1 MEALPAGTEG
11 SSPTATGE
19 AADNSDQPGARLG
32 KSSDSLPSWVG
43 GADVSL
49 SETEASSI
57 QIEAVAAEHR
67 ELATRLSA
75 MGRILADPYRQA
87 IVSYP
92 FTARIA
98 RIQAHLGD
106 WVEPGEPL
114 VVLQS
119 EEVGE
124 ATSSFYRANADYE
137 LAQANYEREDQLF
150 QNGVG
155 ARKDFTSAE
164 TQLRVSEANRDAAE
178 KKLHVLGFTEEMID
192 LLNETHQVNP
202 VITLFAP
209 IGGKVVANN
218 AVLGGMVDQSTE
230 VLTILD
236 PTHLWVEAA
245 VYEKDIAMVGRGQHV
260 EVVVPAYPDESFE
273 GTITYVSDILD
284 SETRTITVRTEL
296 SNPDLRLKPGM
307 FANLSIEV
315 GHNGTALSVPSEAVL
330 EDLGWPM
337 VFVRRNPRQFQPRLV
352 TPGARQNGF
361 IEIVGGLEPGE
372 WVVTRGN
379 FQLKS
384 KLFEAVLESSH
395 IH

>member
-1 MEALPAGTEG
+1 MTRDAAGVP
-11 SSPTATGE
+11 SPG
-19 AADNSDQPGARLG
+19 P
-32 KSSDSLPSWVG
+32 DSLPSWVG

-49 SETEASSI
+49 SEGEASSI
-57 QIEAVAAEHR
+57 QIEGVAAEHR
-67 ELATRLSA
+67 ELASHLPA
-75 MGRILADPYRQA
+75 MGRIRADPYREA

-98 RIQAHLGD
+98 GIEARLGE
-106 WVEPGEPL
+106 WVEPGQPL

-124 ATSSFYRANADYE
+124 ATSAFYRANADYE
-137 LAQANYEREDQLF
+137 LARANYEREDQLY

-155 ARKDFTSAE
+155 ARKDFTSAQTE
-164 TQLRVSEANRDAAE
+164 LRVAEANRDAAE
-178 KKLHVLGFTEEMID
+178 KKLHVLGFTEEMVG

-209 IGGKVVANN
+209 VGGKVVTNT

-230 VLTILD
+230 ILTIMD

-245 VYEKDIAMVGRGQHV
+245 VYEKDIAGVSVGQKV
-260 EVVVPAYPDESFE
+260 EVTVPAYPDESFK

-284 SETRTITVRTEL
+284 PETRTITVRTEL
-296 SNPDLRLKPGM
+296 SNPDLKLKPGM
-307 FANLSIEV
+307 FANLSIELSHI
-315 GHNGTALSVPSEAVL
+315 GAALSVPSEAVL
-330 EDLGWPM
+330 DDLGWPM
-337 VFVRRNPRQFQPRLV
+337 VFVRRNARQFQPRLV

-361 IEIVGGLEPGE
+361 VEIVAGLEPGD
-372 WVVTRGN
+372 WVVTTGN

-384 KLFEAVLESSH
+384 KLFEAVLEASH